1 MNSPDP
7 AEATAAIMTQA
18 GATFQAI
25 LEILHRQTQQAG
37 LLTASYVIAAG
48 AAADGRDAVISAPA
62 MSRAAPGPLPDLPVP
77 VPGPDAGAEVI
88 ADAIAIV
95 AGKLAEQLAA
105 AAPAADDPQDRQ
117 ALHSASLAARK
128 VHDYLAGTG

>member
-7 AEATAAIMTQA
+7 AEAIAAIMTQA

-48 AAADGRDAVISAPA
+48 AAADGRDAVITATAVSQAT
-62 MSRAAPGPLPDLPVP
+62 PGPLPELP
-77 VPGPDAGAEVI
+77 VPGPEAGAEAI
-88 ADAIAIV
+88 ADAVAVV
-95 AGKLAEQLAA
+95 AGRLAKQLAA
-105 AAPAADDPQDRQ
+105 AAPAATDPQDRQ
-117 ALHSASLAARK
+117 ALHSASLAAER
-128 VHDYLAGTG
+128 VHDYLASTG

>member
-7 AEATAAIMTQA
+7 AEATAAVMTQA

-25 LEILHRQTQQAG
+25 LEILHSQTQQAG

-62 MSRAAPGPLPDLPVP
+62 VSRAAPGPLPDLPVP
-77 VPGPDAGAEVI
+77 GPDAGAEAI
-88 ADAIAIV
+88 ADAVALV
-95 AGKLAEQLAA
+95 AGRLAEQLAA
-105 AAPAADDPQDRQ
+105 AALAADDPQDRQ
-117 ALHSASLAARK
+117 ALHSASLAARR
-128 VHDYLAGTG
+128 VQEYLAGTG